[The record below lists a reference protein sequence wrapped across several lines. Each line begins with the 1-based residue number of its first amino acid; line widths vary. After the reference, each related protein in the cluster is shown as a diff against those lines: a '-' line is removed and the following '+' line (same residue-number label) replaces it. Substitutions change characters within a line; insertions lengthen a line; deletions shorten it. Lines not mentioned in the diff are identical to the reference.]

1 VTDPPDGTDG
11 TEEVGSLA
19 EETAKLLGAL
29 SGLAREH
36 GGDLGH
42 GLSGLTDKVATAARE
57 VDDHLATG
65 GADCVYCPVCR
76 AIHLVRETSP
86 EVRQHLAVAA
96 SSLLQAAAGMLAT
109 AAFEDRRTGD
119 GPGVEH
125 IDLDGDVPLDDL
137 DDFDDLAV
145 PTDPDHEGD
154 G

>member
-1 VTDPPDGTDG
+1 MSEPPHSSEG
-11 TEEVGSLA
+11 VGSLA
-19 EETAKLLGAL
+19 EEAAKLLGAL

-36 GGDLGH
+36 GGDLGD
-42 GLSGLTDKVATAARE
+42 GLSGLTSKAAAAVRE

-96 SSLLQAAAGMLAT
+96 SSLLQAAAGLLAT
-109 AAFEDRRTGD
+109 AAFEDRRSGHE
-119 GPGVEH
+119 PGVEH

-137 DDFDDLAV
+137 DDV
-145 PTDPDHEGD
+145 TDPDGEGD
-154 G
+154 R